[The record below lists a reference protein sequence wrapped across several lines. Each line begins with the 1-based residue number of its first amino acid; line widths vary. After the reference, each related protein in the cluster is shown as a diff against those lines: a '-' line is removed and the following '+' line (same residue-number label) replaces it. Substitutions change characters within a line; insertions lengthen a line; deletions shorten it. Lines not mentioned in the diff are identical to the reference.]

1 MNGYKYINDELFCEE
16 VPVKELVRIYGTP
29 LYIYSYGVIQH
40 NYYKYTRSLANIDH
54 LICYSVKANS
64 NLSLLKL
71 MSNLG
76 AGFDIVSGEELQR
89 VLEIGGIPEKIVY
102 SGVGKSREEIEMALK
117 AGILIF
123 NVESLG
129 ELLLI
134 NDLAGNLKLRA
145 NISFRVNPEVSARTH
160 PYITTG
166 MKENKFGI
174 TCEEALHYSSLI
186 KTLPNVNL
194 MGIDC
199 HIGSQITEIEPY
211 LLSVRRLKQLILILI
226 EQGFNI
232 KIFDVGGGLGISY
245 QGNPVPGPEEWSFA
259 IIEEIEELVG
269 IKLIIEPGR
278 SIVAN
283 SGILIGKVLYQ
294 KSREG
299 KNFLIVDVGMN
310 NLIRPCLY
318 NAYHDIKPVSLDEKE
333 TAVFD
338 VVGPLCET
346 ADFIGKD
353 RNLPWLLP
361 EDLLAVMDTGAYGF
375 SLASNYNSKP
385 KAAEVLVKGKEFYL
399 IRKRETFEDLT
410 NNEIVPEILK

>member
-134 NDLAGNLKLRA
+134 NDLAGILKLRA

-211 LLSVRRLKQLILILI
+211 LLSIRRLKQLILILK

-269 IKLIIEPGR
+269 IKLIVEPGR